1 MKIKIHDGISKRF
14 KVTEKD
20 VQDFANCSKDR
31 NPIHLDKE
39 YAESSIFKRRIA
51 HGMLLGSYISS
62 VLGNDFPGIVT
73 IYVSQSLNFKQPV
86 FFDDIITVNIEVKGI
101 TERDWLELSTI
112 CLNQDKDLVIEGT
125 AVVIPPRN
133 SQLIRV

>member
-31 NPIHLDKE
+31 NPIHLDME

-62 VLGNDFPGIVT
+62 VLGNDFPGIGT
-73 IYVSQSLNFKQPV
+73 IYVSHSLNFIQSV
-86 FFDDIITVNIEVKGI
+86 FFDVLITVNIEDKGNYD
-101 TERDWLELSTI
+101 RDSL
-112 CLNQDKDLVIEGT
+112 
-125 AVVIPPRN
+125 
-133 SQLIRV
+133 

>member
-1 MKIKIHDGISKRF
+1 MKNKSHDGRSKRF

-62 VLGNDFPGIVT
+62 VLGNDFPGIGT

-86 FFDDIITVNIEVKGI
+86 FFVDIISVIIEVNCI
-101 TERDWLELSTI
+101 NVRD
-112 CLNQDKDLVIEGT
+112 
-125 AVVIPPRN
+125 
-133 SQLIRV
+133 